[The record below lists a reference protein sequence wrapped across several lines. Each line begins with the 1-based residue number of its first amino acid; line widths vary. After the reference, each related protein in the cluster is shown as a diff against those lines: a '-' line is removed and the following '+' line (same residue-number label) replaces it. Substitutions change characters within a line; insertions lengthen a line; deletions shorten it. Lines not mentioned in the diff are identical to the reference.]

1 MAKLTYNDNGI
12 IFNNVTSTNTSGGT
26 FIGKEKIFNTLDN
39 GVDQET
45 LSEYGLVPILQS
57 LQIDWNG
64 ATLSYVNQPGVLDA
78 SNQVNTTGQL
88 LALMNNL
95 QSRLSA

>member
-1 MAKLTYNDNGI
+1 MATLSQNGI
-12 IFNNVTSTNTSGGT
+12 EFTINSELVGNLGSGKYSHGSNLDSENNITAS
-26 FIGKEKIFNTLDN
+26 KIAKKGSSFPAVNCID
-39 GVDQET
+39 
-45 LSEYGLVPILQS
+45 
-57 LQIDWNG
+57 IDWNG

>member
-1 MAKLTYNDNGI
+1 MELNNI
-12 IFNNVTSTNTSGGT
+12 QFNNVKSDGGLFGVTPLLVNDGSGQA
-26 FIGKEKIFNTLDN
+26 IH
-39 GVDQET
+39 GVDPEF
-45 LSEYGLVPILQS
+45 GGIINAVD
-57 LQIDWNG
+57 IDWNG